1 MARQTE
7 TQMATQMVTQPD
19 LKSRLSKLLT
29 PDTGVQ
35 LCPVGRILTD
45 LDEETN
51 KVLVTLL
58 DSDISTR
65 SIYIELKAAGYKIG
79 RDSVILHR
87 DKRCR
92 CYDNKGA

>member
-1 MARQTE
+1 
-7 TQMATQMVTQPD
+7 MATQMVTQPD
-19 LKSRLSKLLT
+19 LKSRLSKLLIA
-29 PDTGVQ
+29 DIGVQ
-35 LCPVGRILTD
+35 LCPLGRILTE